1 MIILHRIGTWV
12 TALADYVAKART
24 ITELSQLSDSQ
35 LDDIGLS
42 RGQLNTAVKD
52 LWVNNDAPVA
62 AVTSTQNKPADV
74 QPKAAN
80 GSGKGFSDYLTALY
94 SARNRP
100 AYMV

>member
-12 TALADYVAKART
+12 TALADYLAKART

-62 AVTSTQNKPADV
+62 VTATQNKPAGV

-80 GSGKGFSDYLTALY
+80 GSGKGFSYYLIALY